1 MNPDW
6 DGVMKAR
13 AREPKPPKTSW
24 TIRATDS
31 ELRKVLANLV
41 KETEHLFGRDTRS
54 DEELKRL
61 GIADQRAWNRAKA
74 VLGETRGE

>member
-13 AREPKPPKTSW
+13 AREPKPTKVAW
-24 TIRATDS
+24 IGRATDS
-31 ELRKVLANLV
+31 ELRKALANLV
-41 KETEHLFGRDTRS
+41 KETEYLFGRDTRS

-74 VLGETRGE
+74 ALGELRG